1 MDFEDIGFTYLGP
14 VDGHNIEK
22 LESIL
27 KLSKEIEE
35 LNNQEQQIVV
45 LRYFKGKTQT
55 EVAKKLGISQ
65 VQVSRIEKRI
75 LLNMKQKLVG

>member
-1 MDFEDIGFTYLGP
+1 MDFIQLSHGSGGEET
-14 VDGHNIEK
+14 NK
-22 LESIL
+22 L
-27 KLSKEIEE
+27 IEE